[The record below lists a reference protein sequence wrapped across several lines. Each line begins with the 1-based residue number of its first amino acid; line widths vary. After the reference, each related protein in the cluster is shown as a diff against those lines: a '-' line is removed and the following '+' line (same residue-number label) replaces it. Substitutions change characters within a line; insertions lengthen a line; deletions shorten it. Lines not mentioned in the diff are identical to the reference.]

1 LRQDEKAAREVHRH
15 REKKESERG
24 ALAPREGQA
33 SPGGSR
39 REGVDDVYECSHRV
53 IAERVN
59 FGSAYKTERKKEQA
73 RERTQKAETEEA
85 RERVHSVHTM
95 EVTERI

>member
-1 LRQDEKAAREVHRH
+1 MRQEEKAAREAHRH
-15 REKKESERG
+15 REKKTGERG
-24 ALAPREGQA
+24 ELARREGQA
-33 SPGGSR
+33 SRGGSR
-39 REGVDDVYECSHRV
+39 REGVDGVYECSHRV

-59 FGSAYKTERKKEQA
+59 FSSAYKTERKKEQA

-95 EVTERI
+95 EVRERI